1 MSGESTSPA
10 AITAQTLFRVALG
23 AVLVAH
29 GSQKLFGWFGG
40 GGVEGTAKGMH
51 AMGFRPAKPNAVLAG
66 LGEAGS
72 GAALALGICTP
83 IAGAGAATTMSV
95 AASTHVP
102 NGFFAS
108 QGGLEYPAVLGLAAA
123 SFAIGGAGRIS
134 LDHVTGHVLDRP
146 WLRVA
151 AVAAIPVAV
160 AVQVYRRRQALSEH
174 ADGSADG
181 LDVA

>member
-10 AITAQTLFRVALG
+10 AIAAQTLFRVALG

-72 GAALALGICTP
+72 GAALALGLCTP
-83 IAGAGAATTMSV
+83 LAGAGAATTMSV
-95 AASTHVP
+95 AASTHVR
-102 NGFFAS
+102 NGFFAAE
-108 QGGLEYPAVLGLAAA
+108 GGLEYPAVLGLAAA
-123 SFAIGGAGRIS
+123 SFAVGGAGRVS

-146 WLRVA
+146 WLRVV
-151 AVAAIPVAV
+151 AVAAMPVVV
-160 AVQVYRRRQALSEH
+160 AVQLYRRRLALE
-174 ADGSADG
+174 ATEAESAAG